1 MEEMETMDLASYFE
15 NARGTGVLGTADPKG
30 HVDLAIYA
38 RPHVVDQTTVA
49 FVMRQRLSHQNLKS
63 TMHAAYMFIEDGS
76 GHKGCRLY
84 LTKLREEINASL
96 AAAIREKQP
105 AIYPQGDDSYKYVV
119 IFKVDRIRPL
129 VGDEPPQE

>member
-1 MEEMETMDLASYFE
+1 MDLASYFE
-15 NARGTGVLGTADPKG
+15 NARGTGVLGTTDPEG

-38 RPHVVDQTTVA
+38 KPHVVDSTTVA

-63 TMHAAYMFIEDGS
+63 TMHAAYLFIEDGA
-76 GHKGCRLY
+76 GYNGYRLY

-105 AIYPQGDDSYKYVV
+105 AIYPKADDSNKYVV

-129 VGDEPPQE
+129 IGDEPPSE

>member
-1 MEEMETMDLASYFE
+1 MEPADYFE
-15 NARGTGVLGTADPKG
+15 KAKGTGVLGTVDSEG
-30 HVDLAIYA
+30 HVDMAIYA
-38 RPHVVDQTTVA
+38 KPHVVDPTTVA

-63 TMHAAYMFIEDGS
+63 TMHAAYLFIEDGP
-76 GHKGCRLY
+76 GYKGCRLY

-105 AIYPQGDDSYKYVV
+105 AIYPEADDSNKYVV

-129 VGDEPPQE
+129 IGDEPPCE